1 MLSFNMLL
9 EAAVAAQGCH
19 VGIRYLCVLDAAGDG
34 WNICIV
40 VWQMVIYFEA
50 SFVRPSKDNDAVVNA
65 GPMER
70 RVLHEGNS
78 SPME

>member
-34 WNICIV
+34 WKICIV
-40 VWQMVIYFEA
+40 VWQMVSYFEV
-50 SFVRPSKDNDAVVNA
+50 SFVRSSEDNDAVVNA
-65 GPMER
+65 GPMEC
-70 RVLHEGNS
+70 RVLHKGNS

>member
-1 MLSFNMLL
+1 MLL

-19 VGIRYLCVLDAAGDG
+19 VGTWYLCVLDAAGDG

-40 VWQMVIYFEA
+40 VWQTVNCFEA
-50 SFVRPSKDNDAVVNA
+50 SFVRPSEDNDAAVNA

-70 RVLHEGNS
+70 SVLHE
-78 SPME
+78 